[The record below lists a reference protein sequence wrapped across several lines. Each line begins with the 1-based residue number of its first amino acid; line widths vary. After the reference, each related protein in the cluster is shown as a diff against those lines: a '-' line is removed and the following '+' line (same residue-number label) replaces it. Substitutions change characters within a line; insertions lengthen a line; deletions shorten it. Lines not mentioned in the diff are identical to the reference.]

1 MKKRLLAL
9 CLSLFFIF
17 SLTSCGSDLN
27 KQKEIYGQNRLE
39 VKENMQKLGLA
50 INSMKDEDL
59 LTIKDKFD
67 EQAKEAK
74 TDVDKE
80 NATLYSSLMK
90 SYSEVNNELGDFEG
104 FGDFSVTKAGKTV
117 TFTLNEKFDKR
128 NADFVF
134 VYTIIGDSMKLT
146 GMNVNP
152 IYTKGEIFK
161 KAGLN
166 VITGM
171 LTVFCVLILI
181 SLIIYAFNI
190 FPYLEEKKKAKVN
203 LEELISAEDK
213 EADLDLSSD
222 LELVAVIT
230 AAICA
235 AGEMTTDDFVVRH
248 IKRR

>member
-1 MKKRLLAL
+1 M
-9 CLSLFFIF
+9 
-17 SLTSCGSDLN
+17 
-27 KQKEIYGQNRLE
+27 
-39 VKENMQKLGLA
+39 
-50 INSMKDEDL
+50 
-59 LTIKDKFD
+59 
-67 EQAKEAK
+67 
-74 TDVDKE
+74 
-80 NATLYSSLMK
+80 
-90 SYSEVNNELGDFEG
+90 
-104 FGDFSVTKAGKTV
+104 
-117 TFTLNEKFDKR
+117 NEKFDKR

-171 LTVFCVLILI
+171 LTVFSVLILI

-203 LEELISAEDK
+203 LEEPIFAEDE